1 MRPMAGRGRPRA
13 DTVAQAR
20 RILDEP
26 GIILL
31 EEAVAV
37 GIRLHDLAPLIGVP
51 PKLLASWLKQGEAE
65 ATEGRHTIFAD
76 VWRRV
81 ERARV
86 ERVKTCLARVHAAG
100 KGVKTREMETTKDA
114 EGNVLRVRTRV
125 SERPELA
132 ADLWLLEHVDGYV
145 KPTEQAT
152 QAAPGTVAVTFVP
165 MPKPPDGGT

>member
-1 MRPMAGRGRPRA
+1 
-13 DTVAQAR
+13 VAQER
-20 RILDEP
+20 RLLDEP
-26 GIILL
+26 AVILL

-37 GIRLHDLAPLIGVP
+37 GIRMHDLAPLLGVP

-65 ATEGRHTIFAD
+65 AGEGKHTLFAD

-86 ERVKTCLARVHAAG
+86 ERVRTCLARVHAAG
-100 KGVKTREMETTKDA
+100 KGVQTREVETTKDA
-114 EGNVLRVRTRV
+114 AGNVLRVRTRV

-145 KPTEQAT
+145 RPTEPAGGS
-152 QAAPGTVAVTFVP
+152 APGTVAVTFVP
-165 MPKPPDGGT
+165 LAKPPEGAGAG